1 MGLPYEDWPVREFIL
16 CLDDQEWELLRLR
29 QQLLARFGERC
40 IVESLQSPTALLHRL
55 DELEQ
60 RGEQV
65 ALLLIGGQIL
75 HEGGWRRSSNSI
87 SGCRRRASCYSW
99 RLRRMSW

>member
-40 IVESLQSPTALLHRL
+40 IVESLQSPAGKALQCTITITK
-55 DELEQ
+55 DTS
-60 RGEQV
+60 V
-65 ALLLIGGQIL
+65 SALFS
-75 HEGGWRRSSNSI
+75 R
-87 SGCRRRASCYSW
+87 CV
-99 RLRRMSW
+99 